1 VIITAIALLMLVP
14 PQAVRQ
20 EPVRF
25 TAEIS
30 RGQDFEREFGPG
42 LLFRLAASKDPQTP
56 GWTIEVRPKGEKNPE
71 VEFSW
76 VVTPP
81 YRFFNPRYLE
91 LSYGMSAKQIVDMNP
106 RDFNF
111 VRNRADY
118 EAGAEAVRKLLWPA
132 GISDAELDRA
142 GKTLNELPTCRGT
155 LRILDSR
162 VGESIEWLKF
172 EVELC
177 P

>member
-1 VIITAIALLMLVP
+1 MTITVIALLLLLSP
-14 PQAVRQ
+14 QTLRPQAT
-20 EPVRF
+20 RF

-30 RGQDFEREFGPG
+30 RGQDFEREFGAG
-42 LLFRLAASKDPQTP
+42 LLFRLRASKDPQTP
-56 GWTIEVRPKGEKNPE
+56 GWTIEVRPKAETNPE
-71 VEFSW
+71 VEYSW

-91 LSYGMSAKQIVDMNP
+91 VSYGFSAKQIVEINP

-111 VRNRADY
+111 VINRADY
-118 EAGAEAVRKLLWPA
+118 DAGAEAVRKLLWPV
-132 GISDAELDRA
+132 GIDDAQLDRA
-142 GKTLNELPTCRGT
+142 RKVLDELPTCHGT

-162 VGESIEWLKF
+162 VGNSIEWLRF

>member
-1 VIITAIALLMLVP
+1 MTIALIALFFFLAPQTLQP
-14 PQAVRQ
+14 PAA
-20 EPVRF
+20 RF

-42 LLFRLAASKDPQTP
+42 LLFRLRASKDPQTP
-56 GWTIEVRPKGEKNPE
+56 GWTIEVRPKAEINPE

-91 LSYGMSAKQIVDMNP
+91 VSYGLSAKQILEINP
-106 RDFNF
+106 REFNF

-118 EAGAEAVRKLLWPA
+118 EAGAEAVGKLLWPA
-132 GISDAELDRA
+132 GIADADLDRA
-142 GKTLNELPTCRGT
+142 RNILDGLPTCRGT

-162 VGESIEWLKF
+162 IGESIEWLKF

>member
-1 VIITAIALLMLVP
+1 MIITAIALLMLVP
-14 PQAVRQ
+14 AQATRQ
-20 EPVRF
+20 QPVRF

-30 RGQDFEREFGPG
+30 QGQDFEREFGSG
-42 LLFRLAASKDPQTP
+42 LLFRLRASKDPQTP
-56 GWTIEVRPKGEKNPE
+56 GWTIEVRPRAETNPE

-91 LSYGMSAKQIVDMNP
+91 MSYGMSARQIVEMNP
-106 RDFNF
+106 REFNF
-111 VRNRADY
+111 VLNRADY
-118 EAGAEAVRKLLWPA
+118 DSGAEAVKKLLWPY
-132 GISDAELDRA
+132 GIADAELDRA
-142 GKTLNELPTCRGT
+142 GKILGELPTCRGT

-172 EVELC
+172 QVELC